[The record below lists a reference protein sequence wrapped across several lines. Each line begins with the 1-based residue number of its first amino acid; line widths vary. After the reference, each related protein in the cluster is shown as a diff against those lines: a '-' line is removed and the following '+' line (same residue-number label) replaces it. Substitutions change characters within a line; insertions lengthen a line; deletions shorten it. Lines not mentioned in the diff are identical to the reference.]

1 MVGSTSLLGTERA
14 RACGPEFPHS
24 LLDDRQKTLRT
35 LPGAPFELDLG
46 HLLDDLPAG
55 TVIDRFIV
63 VDAEPDGVRD
73 RGGPQERSLYQ
84 QGADAFH
91 RDDHPAAIR
100 SFTAL
105 LALPADERRHR
116 STWAMF
122 MLGRMG
128 DVKAFARVRALVDDG
143 FFDDLGLAVASLG
156 EEARV
161 LREAGRDADAVTL
174 YARQARLGADHS
186 SLLIVARDLV
196 DDDGPRRRKA
206 LRSPVVQRLLASF
219 AMNRGDENPAQIG
232 VVLNE
237 LAAIKGVSFPDRV
250 AAAAWRLGRFDVA
263 SRLVRAEPDTPLSLW
278 VQAKLALRAGQAQDA
293 ALLLARASRAFPA
306 HAGGRIDVDEGWA
319 GPQPGQ
325 REQVL
330 GDEAVLALLRQD
342 YAFALERLLTAGVYW
357 QDAAHVAERVLT
369 VDELMAFVTAHPAL
383 SSPENPPGGDDTYQA
398 PRTLRHLLAR
408 RLVRAGRLQEA
419 RLLFDDHDDKPVL
432 EAIDALIGLEVGHDR
447 HGAGSSD
454 HPSSIDVDAAQR
466 LQHASL
472 LVRRHGLQL
481 MATELGP
488 DYAIWDGEY
497 QTPFEDSQPL
507 ADDEQQRVAR
517 SAPRPNTRF
526 HYRGVSASMLEDAAS
541 HVPPRSQAY
550 AALLCEAAWA
560 ARGDRDEV
568 QRLWHRYV
576 DHGAVVDFTGAFGA
590 SDNACPAADFDG
602 ARTFE
607 ARQLERS
614 HPRRRAPSRWMITL
628 ALLGIVGIVAGVVAI
643 VRPRSPPPTT
653 T

>member
-24 LLDDRQKTLRT
+24 LLDDRQKTLQT
-35 LPGAPFELDLG
+35 LPDAPFELDMG
-46 HLLDDLPAG
+46 HLLDDLPTG
-55 TVIDRFIV
+55 TVIDRFVV
-63 VDAEPDGVRD
+63 VDGEPDGVRD
-73 RGGPQERSLYQ
+73 RGGPQERALYQ

-105 LALPADERRHR
+105 LALPANERRHR

-161 LREAGRDADAVTL
+161 LRDAGRDADAVTL

-186 SLLIVARDLV
+186 SLLIVARDLI
-196 DDDGPRRRKA
+196 DDDGPRRRRA

-219 AMNRGDENPAQIG
+219 AMNRGDEKPAKIG

-237 LAAIKGVSFPDRV
+237 LAAIKGVAFPDRV

-278 VQAKLALRAGQAQDA
+278 VQAKLALRAGHAQDA

-306 HAGGRIDVDEGWA
+306 HAGGRIDVDEDWA
-319 GPQPGQ
+319 GPLPGQ

-383 SSPENPPGGDDTYQA
+383 SSPENPHVDDDTYQA

-419 RLLFDDHDDKPVL
+419 RPLFDAFNDEAIVG
-432 EAIDALIGLEVGHDR
+432 AIDALIRLEIGHDG
-447 HGAGSSD
+447 HGAGD
-454 HPSSIDVDAAQR
+454 QPGSIDVDAAQR
-466 LQHASL
+466 LQQAAL
-472 LVRRHGLQL
+472 GVRRHGLQL

-497 QTPFEDSQPL
+497 QTPFEDSLPL
-507 ADDEQQRVAR
+507 PDDEQRRVTQ
-517 SAPRPNTRF
+517 SAPRPDTRF
-526 HYRGVSASMLEDAAS
+526 HYRQVSASMLQDAAS

-568 QRLWHRYV
+568 RRLWQRYV

-607 ARQLERS
+607 ARQLER
-614 HPRRRAPSRWMITL
+614 HTPRRRAPSRWMITL

>member
-35 LPGAPFELDLG
+35 LPDAPFELDLG

-55 TVIDRFIV
+55 TVIDRFVV

-383 SSPENPPGGDDTYQA
+383 SSPENPHGGDDTW
-398 PRTLRHLLAR
+398 TLRHLLAR

-481 MATELGP
+481 LATELGP

-497 QTPFEDSQPL
+497 QTPFEDSLPL
-507 ADDEQQRVAR
+507 PDDEQRRVTQ
-517 SAPRPNTRF
+517 SAPRPDTRF
-526 HYRGVSASMLEDAAS
+526 HYRQVSASMLQDAAS